1 MLIPPV
7 KFCCWLRVILRI
19 IFDKILVLFCFVL
32 MSQRGLSALVANRLW
47 RPPCCSSACFTLCL
61 LLLRLSLQSCCSL
74 WLPAPAGSRSAALL
88 LAAHPRLPFFHLA
101 GVTTSSVSDITIQ
114 DSTKTTKVVKHE
126 MSDKLKCVSSLE
138 PPTYRLTVQSSYHF
152 ANLATWIWTLRNSCW
167 CFPAITGQIWDQQF
181 DTNPWIAEH
190 SIFYYY
196 KLKYLNED
204 CSRIGKSFTDFAI
217 LLGICKFYIL

>member
-7 KFCCWLRVILRI
+7 KFCCWLRVILRFLI
-19 IFDKILVLFCFVL
+19 KYWFCFVL
-32 MSQRGLSALVANRLW
+32 FWCPRGGY
-47 RPPCCSSACFTLCL
+47 RPWSPTATDIPACCSSACLTLRL
-61 LLLRLSLQSCCSL
+61 LLLRLALLSCCSL

-101 GVTTSSVSDITIQ
+101 GVATYSVSDITIQ

-190 SIFYYY
+190 SIFYYN